1 MHAASDSELFHSSR
15 SLTFSEPEPEPEL
28 ALLGLLVDELS
39 NGILVVNVQ
48 GMILHANLAAR
59 HELER
64 GVMMKDEC
72 GELHLLSAAA
82 GKAFQQAREH
92 AMSGRRSLVT
102 LSPDDMNVTMSVI
115 PLRVRPGEPCGH
127 IALFLSRASV
137 CESGVLGCLARR
149 YSLTLTEQRVLVF
162 LCHCLSTPEIAIE
175 MKIAVSTVRSHVR
188 SLCIKTSCS
197 GVRELIQRVAVL
209 PALRAPPLVPVH

>member
-1 MHAASDSELFHSSR
+1 MHAVPDTEFFHSSP
-15 SLTFSEPEPEPEL
+15 SLAFSEPAPEFEL

-39 NGILVVNVQ
+39 NGMLVVNAQ
-48 GMILHANLAAR
+48 GRILHANLAAR
-59 HELER
+59 RELAR
-64 GVMMKDEC
+64 GVMMKDMC

-82 GKAFQQAREH
+82 GQALQQARDH
-92 AMSGRRSLVT
+92 AMRGHRSLIT

-115 PLRVRPGEPCGH
+115 PLSVRSGVPCRH
-127 IALFLSRASV
+127 VALLLSRSSV

-149 YSLTLTEQRVLVF
+149 YRLTRTEQRVLVF
-162 LCHCLSTPEIAIE
+162 LCQCLSTPEIAIE

-209 PALRAPPLVPVH
+209 PALSAPPLVPVH

>member
-1 MHAASDSELFHSSR
+1 MHAAPDSEFFHSSP
-15 SLTFSEPEPEPEL
+15 SQAFSEHTPAPEL

-39 NGILVVNVQ
+39 DGMLIVNGQ
-48 GMILHANLAAR
+48 GGILHANRAAR
-59 HELER
+59 RELER
-64 GVMMKDEC
+64 GVMMKDKC

-82 GKAFQQAREH
+82 GKAFGQARDD
-92 AMSGRRSLVT
+92 AMRGNRSLVT
-102 LSPDDMNVTMSVI
+102 LSPDDKNVTMSVI
-115 PLRVRPGEPCGH
+115 PLCIRPGVPSGH

-137 CESGVLGCLARR
+137 CEPGALGCLAHR

-209 PALRAPPLVPVH
+209 PALSAPPLVPVH

>member
-1 MHAASDSELFHSSR
+1 MHAAPDSEFFHVSP
-15 SLTFSEPEPEPEL
+15 SLAFSGHAPAPEL

-39 NGILVVNVQ
+39 NGMLVVNVQ
-48 GMILHANLAAR
+48 GRILHANRAAR
-59 HELER
+59 RELER
-64 GVMMKDEC
+64 GVMMKDKC
-72 GELHLLSAAA
+72 GELHLLLDAAA
-82 GKAFQQAREH
+82 KAFQQARND
-92 AMSGRRSLVT
+92 AMRGRRSLVT

-115 PLRVRPGEPCGH
+115 PLCARPGVPCGH
-127 IALFLSRASV
+127 IALFLSRASI
-137 CESGVLGCLARR
+137 CEPGALDCLAHR

-209 PALRAPPLVPVH
+209 PALSAPLVPVH

>member
-162 LCHCLSTPEIAIE
+162 LCHCQIGRA
-175 MKIAVSTVRSHVR
+175 HV
-188 SLCIKTSCS
+188 
-197 GVRELIQRVAVL
+197 
-209 PALRAPPLVPVH
+209 